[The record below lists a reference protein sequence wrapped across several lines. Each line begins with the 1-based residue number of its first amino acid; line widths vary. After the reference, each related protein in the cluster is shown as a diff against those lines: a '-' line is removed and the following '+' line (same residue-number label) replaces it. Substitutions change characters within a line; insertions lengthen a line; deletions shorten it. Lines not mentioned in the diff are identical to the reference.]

1 MRKPW
6 KMVAVIGCCGLVSNV
21 AHALDLTFDE
31 FSNFPVTGRL
41 SLALEEATVTTDV
54 QPDGILHRRLSGPTS
69 LSPVD
74 RPWRITSRGLTLQ
87 GWSAPIMT
95 FELDA
100 FLLPSGASRLTLVT
114 SEFNVLGHS
123 GQQSSSLSFTMT
135 CACSGLYTAPISEA
149 TLRHYQTVEGSAS
162 VSERTYLGD
171 YPDGHW
177 DVIVDR
183 HVIDFSS
190 GARPVPEP
198 PPVIMF
204 LMGLAVL
211 RHRKWRALSGRLD
224 R

>member
-6 KMVAVIGCCGLVSNV
+6 MMVAVIGCCGLVSNA

-31 FSNFPVTGRL
+31 FSNFPVTGHL
-41 SLALEEATVTTDV
+41 SLALDEATVATDV
-54 QPDGILHRRLSGPTS
+54 QPDGVQHRRLSGPTT

-74 RPWRITSRGLTLQ
+74 RPWRITGRGFTLQ
-87 GWSAPIMT
+87 GWSAPSMT
-95 FELDA
+95 FQLDA

-123 GQQSSSLSFTMT
+123 LQQASSLSFTMT
-135 CACSGLYTAPISEA
+135 CACSWLYTAPISEA

-171 YPDGHW
+171 YPDGQW
-177 DVIVDR
+177 NVIVDR
-183 HVIDFSS
+183 RVIDFSS

-198 PPVIMF
+198 STVVMF
-204 LMGLAVL
+204 LAGLAIVWF
-211 RHRKWRALSGRLD
+211 RRGTSS
-224 R
+224 